1 MPVGG
6 EAVGPPGWP
15 PGIIDDPGGLQD
27 PQPLAAARVDPECL
41 DGGLDR
47 WRAHERGH
55 GPVANVRGKVTD
67 DGGLGKRLGGDEI
80 QRGPQRPQGVR
91 SDVGADR
98 PGPIVPVTADRSADR
113 LGVEAGD
120 LVADLTTGTR
130 TGLGWALRAVP
141 SPVARAVWWCALVDP
156 VARRVVRGV
165 RTHGTAGNGR
175 HEWYGATDQHR
186 IVAVRATLGG
196 VDLGALADVWPPV
209 RFGFGSAPRRPS
221 VVAVTTTVRET
232 ESPAAA

>member
-1 MPVGG
+1 MH
-6 EAVGPPGWP
+6 EAP
-15 PGIIDDPGGLQD
+15 D
-27 PQPLAAARVDPECL
+27 
-41 DGGLDR
+41 
-47 WRAHERGH
+47 
-55 GPVANVRGKVTD
+55 
-67 DGGLGKRLGGDEI
+67 
-80 QRGPQRPQGVR
+80 GVR
-91 SDVGADR
+91 TLLAPSDRVAEFVAGTYTFDR
-98 PGPIVPVTADRSADR
+98 VVVVPVTADRSAVR

-120 LVADLTTGTR
+120 LVADLSIGTR

-141 SPVARAVWWCALVDP
+141 PPIARATWWCALIDP

-186 IVAVRATLGG
+186 IVAVRATLDG
-196 VDLGALADVWPPV
+196 VDLGALSDAWPPV

-232 ESPAAA
+232 GSTAAA

>member
-1 MPVGG
+1 M
-6 EAVGPPGWP
+6 
-15 PGIIDDPGGLQD
+15 
-27 PQPLAAARVDPECL
+27 AARRSLRFRGEIAGFGTTSGHRVVV
-41 DGGLDR
+41 GR
-47 WRAHERGH
+47 WPWSPFGPFADVMHEA
-55 GPVANVRGKVTD
+55 PD
-67 DGGLGKRLGGDEI
+67 
-80 QRGPQRPQGVR
+80 GVR
-91 SDVGADR
+91 TLLAPSDRVAEFVAGTYTFDR
-98 PGPIVPVTADRSADR
+98 VMIVPVTADRSADR

-141 SPVARAVWWCALVDP
+141 PPVARAAWWCALIDP

-175 HEWYGATDQHR
+175 YEWYGATDQHR
-186 IVAVRATLGG
+186 IVAVRATLDG
-196 VDLGALADVWPPV
+196 VDLGALSDVWPPV

-232 ESPAAA
+232 GSTAAA

>member
-1 MPVGG
+1 MAAGPSLRFRGEIAGFGTTSGHRVVVGRWPSSPFG
-6 EAVGPPGWP
+6 PFADVMHEA
-15 PGIIDDPGGLQD
+15 PGGVRTL
-27 PQPLAAARVDPECL
+27 LAPSGRVAEFVA
-41 DGGLDR
+41 GTYTFDR
-47 WRAHERGH
+47 
-55 GPVANVRGKVTD
+55 VVV
-67 DGGLGKRLGGDEI
+67 
-80 QRGPQRPQGVR
+80 
-91 SDVGADR
+91 
-98 PGPIVPVTADRSADR
+98 VPVTADRSADR

-130 TGLGWALRAVP
+130 TRLGWALRAVP
-141 SPVARAVWWCALVDP
+141 PPVARAAWWCALIDP

-186 IVAVRATLGG
+186 IVAVRATLDG

-221 VVAVTTTVRET
+221 VVAVTTTVRQNGST
-232 ESPAAA
+232 AAA